1 MCAINLFFKHFT
13 YRCLVLIL
21 YNIFWNQ
28 EVKQEK
34 KDNKWIIFEGPKFI
48 RVIILPWFD
57 KIYVCTLNRS
67 KILICVYWRNSCMDN
82 PYKKGED
89 IMPPDSLDIRIL
101 WKLNRFK
108 FQGIHARLGEVW
120 MKKNVIILICL
131 WNIKHILS
139 TD

>member
-1 MCAINLFFKHFT
+1 
-13 YRCLVLIL
+13 
-21 YNIFWNQ
+21 
-28 EVKQEK
+28 
-34 KDNKWIIFEGPKFI
+34 
-48 RVIILPWFD
+48 
-57 KIYVCTLNRS
+57 
-67 KILICVYWRNSCMDN
+67 MDN

-108 FQGIHARLGEVW
+108 FQGIHARLGEVL

-139 TD
+139 TDSQWKKYFFYIFLIQNIFAMLPLHSLKWARQGKF

>member
-1 MCAINLFFKHFT
+1 
-13 YRCLVLIL
+13 
-21 YNIFWNQ
+21 
-28 EVKQEK
+28 
-34 KDNKWIIFEGPKFI
+34 
-48 RVIILPWFD
+48 
-57 KIYVCTLNRS
+57 
-67 KILICVYWRNSCMDN
+67 MDN

-139 TD
+139 TDSQWKKYFFYFSYPEYLCHVTFTFTKMS

>member
-1 MCAINLFFKHFT
+1 
-13 YRCLVLIL
+13 
-21 YNIFWNQ
+21 
-28 EVKQEK
+28 
-34 KDNKWIIFEGPKFI
+34 
-48 RVIILPWFD
+48 
-57 KIYVCTLNRS
+57 
-67 KILICVYWRNSCMDN
+67 MDN

-139 TD
+139 TDSQWKKYFFFIFLIQNILAMLPLHSLKWARQGNF